1 MSFDGGVHPHRGQLD
16 EDDETNGIDDIEL
29 KEEYSH
35 GPDIRALNASII
47 NDPCFETVELSE
59 RTVKGRG
66 GGKAGP
72 AGMKKLFCISMI
84 LVHLNFQENVPLI
97 RLVLPI
103 YLFFHQNI

>member
-1 MSFDGGVHPHRGQLD
+1 MD

-72 AGMKKLFCISMI
+72 AGMKKIFCISMI

-103 YLFFHQNI
+103 SLFFHQNM

>member
-72 AGMKKLFCISMI
+72 AGMKKIFCISMI

-103 YLFFHQNI
+103 SLFFHQNI

>member
-1 MSFDGGVHPHRGQLD
+1 MNLLQ
-16 EDDETNGIDDIEL
+16 IEL

-72 AGMKKLFCISMI
+72 AGM
-84 LVHLNFQENVPLI
+84 
-97 RLVLPI
+97 
-103 YLFFHQNI
+103 